1 MNTVNGKNLREGSK
15 IYREQLVTI
24 EDLEMLKA
32 FLINEINDIKNLL
45 RSGTTTPWKKEWL
58 KSPEVRKMLGI
69 SPGTLQNM
77 RTNGQLP
84 FTKIG
89 GITFYRYED
98 IAKLLAGSS
107 ENA

>member
-1 MNTVNGKNLREGSK
+1 MNTVNEKNSRGGSK
-15 IYREQLVTI
+15 IYREQLATI
-24 EDLEMLKA
+24 EDLELLKKD
-32 FLINEINDIKNLL
+32 LLNEINDIKSLL
-45 RSGTTTPWKKEWL
+45 RGTTAPGRKEWL
-58 KSPEVRKMLGI
+58 KSSEVRKMLGI

-77 RTNGQLP
+77 RTNDQLP